1 MQPHL
6 YPADGILWQ
15 AQDGGVLVG
24 SVGITRGNR
33 KEDESAKI
41 LTD

>member
-15 AQDGGVLVG
+15 VQDGSSLVG
-24 SVGITRGNR
+24 SVGITRGNS
-33 KEDESAKI
+33 KEDESTK
-41 LTD
+41 TFTE